1 LSPWAEAAHS
11 RSKRQAGAEQH
22 WLDTTVKPL
31 ADRLEALIAN
41 CQGSAEPAQTDED
54 RHEAGRA
61 AQRVAA
67 DILRELGQSDRGFIR
82 LGGAAT
88 AAAIETRRTVHDF
101 LVDALTIM
109 NKD

>member
-1 LSPWAEAAHS
+1 MNLLSPWAEAAHS

-41 CQGSAEPAQTDED
+41 CQTAED
-54 RHEAGRA
+54 R
-61 AQRVAA
+61 QRVAA